1 MLKSI
6 YLSFVFLLLISCG
19 DIEFT
24 YKDKT
29 TLKNPFFNKT
39 KIVFLGQEIVPL
51 KRNTLKYFGKNLST
65 NYELSIDVNEKQTRR
80 VVQDNQAVSKLDY
93 ELILKYNMYNVLN
106 NCLIYEKEIISR
118 FSYVP
123 KSSGYNFSSDKSL
136 EKLYQVAV
144 NNNLEEFIS
153 LVSELDKLSC
163 DNEN

>member
-1 MLKSI
+1 M
-6 YLSFVFLLLISCG
+6 
-19 DIEFT
+19 
-24 YKDKT
+24 
-29 TLKNPFFNKT
+29 
-39 KIVFLGQEIVPL
+39 
-51 KRNTLKYFGKNLST
+51 
-65 NYELSIDVNEKQTRR
+65 
-80 VVQDNQAVSKLDY
+80 
-93 ELILKYNMYNVLN
+93 
-106 NCLIYEKEIISR
+106 YEKEIVSR